1 MYRKK
6 IIILIS
12 VCLVILALSINLS
25 FAQEKDKIIAKF
37 AHTAATISAM
47 GKVSAEFAQRV
58 NDRTE
63 QLVIEVYPDGQLG
76 GDKTI
81 MEGVQ
86 FGTVHLCNV
95 GYGLLASFL
104 AEFGALELP
113 YMYGVE
119 PDISVFL
126 ELAKTDLF
134 QEWQEE
140 LSDKFGL
147 MVLAPAWYYGHRD
160 MLVKK
165 PVHSPDDLE
174 GIKMRVVPATLYVE
188 TMKALGAIPTP
199 IDWPEIYLALS
210 QGVID
215 GVDTTAGA
223 FYYNKFCE
231 IAKYYVP
238 SKHIFGVNAMVG
250 NKKFYENIPEG
261 DRKILDEELVWFQE
275 TMAEKVAQEESDA
288 LGLLESVGVT
298 LLEIDRDLFRGRIE
312 DLQVAEKIAKEEGW
326 RPDTLER
333 LRQLLADIR
342 NE

>member
-6 IIILIS
+6 FTIS
-12 VCLVILALSINLS
+12 IFICLLTLALCMNHS
-25 FAQEKDKIIAKF
+25 FAQDKIVAKF
-37 AHTAATISAM
+37 AHTAASISAM
-47 GKVSAEFAQRV
+47 GKVCAEFAQRV

-81 MEGVQ
+81 VEGAQ
-86 FGTVHLCNV
+86 LGTVHLCNV
-95 GYGLLASFL
+95 GYGLLASFVP
-104 AEFGALELP
+104 EFGALELP

-126 ELAKTDLF
+126 EIAKTDLF
-134 QEWQEE
+134 KEWQEM
-140 LSDKFGL
+140 LSDKFGII
-147 MVLAPAWYYGHRD
+147 VLAPTWYYGHRD
-160 MLVKK
+160 MLVKT
-165 PVHSPDDLE
+165 PVHTPDDLK
-174 GIKMRVVPATLYVE
+174 GIKMRVVPANLYVE
-188 TMKALGAIPTP
+188 TMRALGAIPTP

-238 SKHIFGVNAMVG
+238 SKHIFGINAMVG
-250 NKKFYENIPEG
+250 NKKFYDNIPED
-261 DRKILDEELVWFQE
+261 DRKILDEELVWFQKE
-275 TMAEKVAQEESDA
+275 MVKKVGQEEIDSIE
-288 LGLLESVGVT
+288 LLRSVGVT
-298 LLEIDRDLFRGRIE
+298 ITEIDRDLFRERIE
-312 DLQVAEKIAKEEGW
+312 EEQVAEKIAEKENW
-326 RPDTLER
+326 RPDTLGR
-333 LRQLLADIR
+333 LQKILADIM